1 MVVVFVAVV
10 YSCGGVVAA
19 TEVVEVAGVDALL
32 GDGRLLLVVRHR
44 IVVLL
49 QPTKEKENEWSN
61 NVELDDDAVT
71 MTTTMDVDKVPEDD
85 LARVETTFEFC
96 HVGHGK

>member
-61 NVELDDDAVT
+61 NVELDDD
-71 MTTTMDVDKVPEDD
+71 DDDHGYDKVPEDD
-85 LARVETTFEFC
+85 LVRVETTFEFC